1 MKKGTLGLV
10 LLFAAFVAVSAF
22 LVFSEIGFLSF
33 FSVLLSV
40 AAPLALGS
48 CIAFIM
54 NIPMS
59 LIEKLFLR
67 IAKPKRKFAIAAIRG
82 ASILLS
88 LALVIAVFAAFVGL
102 IFPETKL
109 AILRLIESI
118 PDYMEKISSLVR
130 RISNIFN
137 AIPSEETLDWGAIS
151 DTLAELF
158 VKHAGGLL
166 GATLDIA
173 VSLVSLVATFVV
185 SIIVA
190 IYILAT
196 KERIFSGAVRICL
209 ALFSVKTSEKIFS
222 FLNLVSC
229 TFRSYISGQVTEAFI
244 LGGLCFVGM
253 TVFSFPY
260 ALMTASLMTV
270 TALIPVFGA
279 WIGAAGGALMIIT
292 ASPSKAIWF
301 LIFIVILQQLE
312 NNLIYP
318 RVVGKSVGLP
328 ALWVFLSVALG
339 SSLLGIVG
347 MLAGVPIASV
357 IYCLFTKKS
366 LEYKVHARVGGD
378 TTSSAPQENASEES
392 QIM

>member
-1 MKKGTLGLV
+1 
-10 LLFAAFVAVSAF
+10 
-22 LVFSEIGFLSF
+22 
-33 FSVLLSV
+33 
-40 AAPLALGS
+40 
-48 CIAFIM
+48 
-54 NIPMS
+54 
-59 LIEKLFLR
+59 
-67 IAKPKRKFAIAAIRG
+67 
-82 ASILLS
+82 
-88 LALVIAVFAAFVGL
+88 
-102 IFPETKL
+102 
-109 AILRLIESI
+109 
-118 PDYMEKISSLVR
+118 
-130 RISNIFN
+130 
-137 AIPSEETLDWGAIS
+137 
-151 DTLAELF
+151 
-158 VKHAGGLL
+158 
-166 GATLDIA
+166 
-173 VSLVSLVATFVV
+173 
-185 SIIVA
+185 
-190 IYILAT
+190 
-196 KERIFSGAVRICL
+196 
-209 ALFSVKTSEKIFS
+209 
-222 FLNLVSC
+222 
-229 TFRSYISGQVTEAFI
+229 VTEAFI

-328 ALWVFLSVALG
+328 ALWVFLSVAVG

-366 LEYKVHARVGGD
+366 LEYRVYARVGEND
-378 TTSSAPQENASEES
+378 NENAPSENASEES